1 VINYCNNQQTNPENK
16 TNRKFQINKCK

>member
-16 TNRKFQINKCK
+16 TNRKLQINKCK